1 MTDAK
6 PTTKKLLVT
15 FNPSNPDA
23 GAGDF
28 VVPVSEDG
36 RVFFIGMRSK
46 KRSELGRMVYVGK
59 DVTVNDLFAKL
70 VDSGRKVPSVEQTV
84 KMLTDYVVMLQE
96 HKVGNIISV
105 EANAA
110 SAGFGL
116 TKVANTPAGATKL
129 AE

>member
-6 PTTKKLLVT
+6 PTTKTLLVT

-28 VVPVSEDG
+28 VVPVLEDG
-36 RVFFIGMRSK
+36 RVFFVGMRSK
-46 KRSELGRMVYVGK
+46 KPSELGRMVYVGK

-70 VDSGRKVPSVEQTV
+70 VDSGRKVPSVEQTL
-84 KMLTDYVVMLQE
+84 KMLTAYVVMLQE
-96 HKVGNIISV
+96 HKVGNILSV

-110 SAGFGL
+110 SVGFGL

-129 AE
+129 TE